1 MLTFVRIWL
10 PAIVT
15 SAGVVVMVAGGFD
28 DIALEGGAGII
39 GAGLSIWLLNVIFR
53 FGLHDDLER
62 DAEDAA
68 RSFYD
73 EHGRWP
79 DEPRPPGG
87 AATARSAASPPA
99 ELSPPTEH
107 AEAPASRPARP
118 PARRAPGDRSRF
130 PPRRPG

>member
-15 SAGVVVMVAGGFD
+15 LAGVLVMVLGGFD

-39 GAGLSIWLLNVIFR
+39 GAGLSIWLMNVLFR
-53 FGLHDDLER
+53 MGLGNDRDR

-68 RSFYD
+68 RDYFD
-73 EHGRWP
+73 AHGRWP
-79 DEPRPPGG
+79 DDP
-87 AATARSAASPPA
+87 APPA
-99 ELSPPTEH
+99 APTPEP
-107 AEAPASRPARP
+107 EPAPVAPARP
-118 PARRAPGDRSRF
+118 GPRRIPREGHRR

>member
-1 MLTFVRIWL
+1 FVRIWL
-10 PAIVT
+10 PVVVT
-15 SAGVVVMVAGGFD
+15 LAGIVVMVAGGFD
-28 DIALEGGAGII
+28 DVALEGGAGII

-68 RSFYD
+68 RDFYS

-79 DEPRPPGG
+79 DEPPPAPKPADPSAPPAQAEPKPRPPGPS
-87 AATARSAASPPA
+87 TRR
-99 ELSPPTEH
+99 PT
-107 AEAPASRPARP
+107 
-118 PARRAPGDRSRF
+118 GDRSRF